1 MKILIIGF
9 VLLTFGLVS
18 AVPQWLGAGYR
29 LRHIPPDFSTTGK
42 ELNDETAKSQV
53 FPLILIPVLLS
64 AAPEVISTALDLL
77 RMVVCDKTDS
87 QLQAFASTDSEKED
101 AEIMA
106 LVGVMSDLLAAE
118 EKLKEVKQLNM
129 KGNLIAEAELFDF
142 ESIASKVKSTLTK
155 VGSAAKKLL
164 CKSNSNSSSP

>member
-1 MKILIIGF
+1 MKVLIISF

-18 AVPQWLGAGYR
+18 AVPQWIGAGHR
-29 LRHIPPDFSTTGK
+29 LRYIPPDFSTTGK

-77 RMVVCDKTDS
+77 RMVVCDNTDS
-87 QLQAFASTDSEKED
+87 RLQAFAYNTDSEKED

-129 KGNLIAEAELFDF
+129 KGNLVAEAELFDF

-164 CKSNSNSSSP
+164 CKSNSSTH